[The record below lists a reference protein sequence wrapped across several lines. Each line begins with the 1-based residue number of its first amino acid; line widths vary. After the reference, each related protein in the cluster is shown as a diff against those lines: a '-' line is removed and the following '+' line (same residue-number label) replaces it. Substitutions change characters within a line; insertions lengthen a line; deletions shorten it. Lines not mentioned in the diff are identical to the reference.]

1 MPTPRRRPP
10 RARSGWPG
18 GRRAGRRSPSPR
30 RWGCLRLAGWC
41 GSRSCG
47 RALALGGFQGRWKGE
62 VESGALAGF
71 GFCPDAA
78 VMARDDTL
86 DAGQADAG
94 AGELGRCMQALEHA
108 ERSEEHTSELQSL
121 MRISYAVFCLKKK
134 KKQTHQTQ
142 TTKPTDH
149 HQKQR

>member
-1 MPTPRRRPP
+1 MRISDWSSDVCSSDLPKT
-10 RARSGWPG
+10 A
-18 GRRAGRRSPSPR
+18 PSPR

-78 VMARDDTL
+78 VMARDDPL

-94 AGELGRCMQALEHA
+94 AGELGRRMQALEHA
-108 ERSEEHTSELQSL
+108 EQLV
-121 MRISYAVFCLKKK
+121 RIGHVQPGAGVAGA
-134 KKQTHQTQ
+134 
-142 TTKPTDH
+142 KPG
-149 HQKQR
+149 